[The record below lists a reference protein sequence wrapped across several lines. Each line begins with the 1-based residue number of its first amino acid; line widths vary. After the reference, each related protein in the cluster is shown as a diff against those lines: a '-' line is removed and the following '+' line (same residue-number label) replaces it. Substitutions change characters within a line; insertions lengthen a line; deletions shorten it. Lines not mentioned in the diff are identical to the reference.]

1 MTQLQKALANHA
13 FFKRLDPQFA
23 EKAADYASTVRFDE
37 NQYVFHRGEDANRFY
52 LIQKGLITL
61 GIDPK
66 HHSQVDIQTVTD
78 DEVLGWSWLIPP
90 FVWQFDAHVT
100 EPTTAIELD
109 AVQLRKLFEIDHE
122 MGYVL
127 ARRVLQV
134 VSKRLQ
140 ATRIQF
146 WDIYKMHYFLE
157 HNVQ

>member
-1 MTQLQKALANHA
+1 MQIQKALANHA

-23 EKAADYASTVRFDE
+23 EKAAAYAKAVRFDE
-37 NQYVFHRGEDANRFY
+37 SQYVFHRGEDANRFY

-61 GIDPK
+61 GVDPK

-90 FVWQFDAHVT
+90 YIWQFDAHVT

-109 AVQLRKLFEIDHE
+109 AVQLRKLFEVDHE
-122 MGYVL
+122 MGYVF